1 MNFKSNVIKLTA
13 AAALTLTG
21 VAATNSVKP
30 AAPVH
35 AATTQ
40 QVVTINYVPG
50 YGIAVW
56 NNYQNGHTTGKYLQ
70 HGDSYKTFG
79 TAQDSQGNT
88 WYNVGGNQ
96 WIMAKYTTTGKAAS
110 TQAPAAS
117 TNNSASSVQAVI
129 NVAKAQIGK
138 PYVWGA
144 AGPNSFD
151 CSGLTSYAFSKGAGK
166 NIGRTTYTQLNA
178 GKRVSISQLQP
189 GDLVFWGNYHVGIYL
204 GNNQYIH
211 APQPGQNVKIATIS
225 SYFYPSYGVRVFN

>member
-1 MNFKSNVIKLTA
+1 MNFKSNVIKLSA

-30 AAPVH
+30 AAQVK
-35 AATTQ
+35 AATQ

-56 NNYQNGHTTGKYLQ
+56 NNYEGGHTTGQYLK
-70 HGDSYKTFG
+70 HGDSYKVIKT
-79 TAQDSQGNT
+79 TKDSQGNT
-88 WYNVGGNQ
+88 WYDLGANQ
-96 WIMAKYTTTGKAAS
+96 WIMAKYTVDKNAS
-110 TQAPAAS
+110 TQAASAS
-117 TNNSASSVQAVI
+117 TANTSSVQAVI

-144 AGPNSFD
+144 SGPNSFD

-166 NIGRTTYTQLNA
+166 NIGRTTYVQLNA
-178 GKRVSISQLQP
+178 GKRVSVSQLQP

-211 APQPGQNVKIATIS
+211 APQPGQSVKIATIS

>member
-1 MNFKSNVIKLTA
+1 MTLNFKSKFVKLTA

-30 AAPVH
+30 AAHVQ
-35 AATTQ
+35 AAS
-40 QVVTINYVPG
+40 QVVKVNYVPG

-56 NNYQNGHTTGKYLQ
+56 SNYEGGHTTGQYLQ
-70 HGDSYKTFG
+70 HGSSYKVIKTVK
-79 TAQDSQGNT
+79 DSQGNT
-88 WYNVGGNQ
+88 WYDLGLNQ
-96 WIMAKYTTTGKAAS
+96 WIMAKYTVSANTAVSQAAS
-110 TQAPAAS
+110 TATTNATSQA
-117 TNNSASSVQAVI
+117 QAVI
-129 NVAKAQIGK
+129 NIAKQQIGK

-144 AGPNSFD
+144 AGPSSFD

-178 GKRVSISQLQP
+178 GKRVSVSQLQP

-211 APQPGQNVKIATIS
+211 APQPGQNVTVASIS
-225 SYFYPSYGVRVFN
+225 SYFYPSYGVRVF